1 MKKKL
6 FALDDIVVAF
16 VAALGYGYGET
27 IEKLTGWPK
36 LTCLVVSFVL
46 GFVLQ
51 EIISRIA
58 FSESVQQSK
67 KNRVMTYTGCFLF
80 FVIAQLVSVW
90 FAKVSIFDYAMEEV
104 EYVILLPILGFLV
117 NLLIQYFRI
126 RRIRKRY
133 GDGSEGYVFDVKDR
147 DIEEINQENQP
158 VTGEY
163 NTKYAVKTRT
173 GIYVGEKYKKTICY
187 LGIPYAKAP
196 VGERRWKAPEPL
208 PPSEDVFEAK
218 YFGASAIQVEH
229 PGTILKNHRQNEN
242 CLYLN
247 ICAGVSRKAK
257 EDSLKPVLVLF
268 HHGDFTYGGSAD
280 PLLYGANYVNRH
292 PDVVFV
298 SFNYRLGIFG
308 FIDFSEVPGGEAYPD
323 ALNLGLLDQIA
334 ALQWIKENIA
344 AFGGDPE
351 RITVLG
357 FESGATSISM
367 IAASEKAKGLFSK
380 AFVFNGDPG
389 LAHITPAASRAL
401 AKELLKETQTETMDQ
416 LLQLDTVT
424 LKTVSQR
431 LWKNM
436 CSPTCD
442 GTLIPADVYRA
453 YQDGAASDIEFI
465 IGIPANERQV
475 FRAFLCEEKYSKLIR
490 ESVAG
495 ILSFLKGP
503 VADAIQKYIETE
515 ANVSTEFEAKSK
527 VVEQWNTL
535 LIYRS
540 AVKLTEGGNT
550 VRLMYWNEKSLIE
563 NLGSGTVDTV
573 ATLLGNGEALQLY
586 GNVVNKHLSRTLQ
599 DFLEKFINGE
609 ELKFQPNEIKGVVK
623 GFEWEVFP
631 QALIVS
637 DKKLQCESIED
648 RLTEV
653 EGLLGFMVR

>member
-1 MKKKL
+1 MKKL
-6 FALDDIVVAF
+6 FTIDDLVVAF

-36 LTCLVVSFVL
+36 LTCLITSFIL
-46 GFVLQ
+46 GFLLQ

-58 FSESVQQSK
+58 FSETVQK
-67 KNRVMTYTGCFLF
+67 RKRNRIMSYTGCFLV
-80 FVIAQLVSVW
+80 FVIAQSVSVW
-90 FAKVSIFDYAMEEV
+90 FAGVSIFDYAMEEV

-117 NLLIQYFRI
+117 NLLIQRFRI

-133 GDGSEGYVFDVKDR
+133 GDGSEGYVFELKSK

-158 VTGEY
+158 ISGEY
-163 NTKYAVKTRT
+163 DTKYAVKTRT
-173 GIYVGEKYKKTICY
+173 GIYVGEKYKKTICH

-218 YFGASAIQVEH
+218 YLGASAIQVEH
-229 PGTILKNHRQNEN
+229 QGAILKNHRQSED

-247 ICAGVSRKAK
+247 ICAGASKK
-257 EDSLKPVLVLF
+257 ETQKPVLVLF

-280 PLLYGANYVNRH
+280 PLLYGANYVNKH

-308 FIDFSEVPGGEAYPD
+308 FIDFSGVPGGTACPD

-344 AFGGDPE
+344 AFGGDPD
-351 RITVLG
+351 RITVIG

-367 IAASEKAKGLFSK
+367 LAASEQAKGLFQK

-401 AKELLKETQTETMDQ
+401 AKDLLKETQKETMDQ
-416 LLQLDTVT
+416 LLQLDTET
-424 LKTVSQR
+424 LKAAAQR

-442 GTLIPADVYRA
+442 GRLIPADVYRA
-453 YQDGAASDIEFI
+453 YKDGAASDIEFI
-465 IGIPANERQV
+465 IGIPANERHV
-475 FRAFLCEEKYSKLIR
+475 FRAFLGEEKYNELIL
-490 ESVAG
+490 ESTAG
-495 ILSFLKGP
+495 ILSFLKGS
-503 VADAIQKYIETE
+503 VADEVQKYIEEQT
-515 ANVSTEFEAKSK
+515 ALSTELEAKAK
-527 VVEQWNTL
+527 VVEQWNAL

-540 AVKLTEGGNT
+540 AAKLAAGGNS
-550 VRLMYWNEKSLIE
+550 VRLMYWNEESLIE
-563 NLGSGTVDTV
+563 NLGSGTVDAV
-573 ATLLGNGEALQLY
+573 AALLGNGDALQIY
-586 GNVVNKHLSRTLQ
+586 GNVVNKDLSRTLQ
-599 DFLEKFINGE
+599 DFLERFINGG
-609 ELKFQPNEIKGVVK
+609 ELKIHPYEIKGDK
-623 GFEWEVFP
+623 NGFDWAEFP

-637 DKKLQCESIED
+637 DKKIQCDTIED
-648 RLTEV
+648 RLTEM
-653 EGLLGFMVR
+653 EGLLKFVV